1 MTSLPNILHANQ
13 ATRCDFF
20 EHLISNSEVKGSVL
34 GRPSRASMD
43 KLAMTK
49 KKQQRFFGPFQSLSS
64 QQKKKDRSLVA
75 QKYAQFSLREVIN
88 KERGPLMKKY
98 PFSLA
103 EMGVIIQIFWKV
115 SDKKMFL
122 TSDQFKTFMS
132 STFNYSIISKCQF
145 RGYER
150 FQSEQVM
157 KLAEFV
163 RFLWTLF
170 RGSLEEKALLTFEI
184 YDKDGFGVISFKTM
198 MDILL
203 PTVIEGYKNELLSD
217 EGEYLHYLNF
227 FQSKVMN
234 NSNGISKE
242 SYLKFVKKNK
252 DLMECFY
259 PVWPRQDYIET
270 MKKMIL
276 R

>member
-1 MTSLPNILHANQ
+1 
-13 ATRCDFF
+13 
-20 EHLISNSEVKGSVL
+20 
-34 GRPSRASMD
+34 
-43 KLAMTK
+43 MTK
-49 KKQQRFFGPFQSLSS
+49 KNAATIFRPFQSLS
-64 QQKKKDRSLVA
+64 QQKKKERSVVA
-75 QKYAQFSLREVIN
+75 QKYAEFSLREVIN
-88 KERGPLMKKY
+88 KQRGPLMKKY

-132 STFNYSIISKCQF
+132 HTFNYIIAYKCHF

-150 FQSEQVM
+150 FQREQVM
-157 KLAEFV
+157 KLPEFV

-184 YDKDGFGVISFKTM
+184 YDKDGFGVISSKTM

-203 PTVIEGYKNELLSD
+203 PMVLEGEENEMLPD
-217 EGEYLHYLNF
+217 EGKRLYYLNF
-227 FQSKVMN
+227 FKSKVMD
-234 NSNGISKE
+234 NSNKISKE
-242 SYLKFVKKNK
+242 SYLKFVKENK

-259 PVWPRQDYIET
+259 PVWPRQDCIET